1 VIKKRIAILFDNF
14 GPYHLARLRAVAG
27 LHDLL
32 AIQFGEKSRDY
43 AWEAG
48 REAEAFQIRT
58 INPDGSGAELSRNE
72 FASRLAGALSSFG
85 PDVVFVPGW
94 GFRGALLAIAW
105 CVNNRCPFV
114 VMSEST
120 SWDAQRS
127 AWREWVKGRV
137 VGLASAALAG
147 GTPHRAYLEKLGME
161 RGRISVGY
169 DVVDNDFFSLAAVNK
184 SDAAPFFLASA
195 RFVKKKNLFSLIK
208 AFSIHVHTAQSSSA
222 PWNLCLLG
230 DGELKGELLEYCS
243 KLGVEVFAHAP
254 WGELD
259 KTRVTL
265 KPVVYMPGFQQI
277 EDLPAFY
284 SRAECFIHA
293 STVEQWG
300 LVVNEAMASSLPVI
314 VSHQCGCAQD
324 LVREGIN
331 GFTFD
336 PSNVNEL
343 AGLMSRVSS
352 MSEES
357 RAAMGPASQEII
369 KEWGLARFAA
379 GAEQAISTA
388 IEKSR
393 AKTGWMGR
401 MLVEVLSRT

>member
-1 VIKKRIAILFDNF
+1 M
-14 GPYHLARLRAVAG
+14 AG

-94 GFRGALLAIAW
+94 GFRGALLAITW
-105 CVNNRCPFV
+105 CVDNRCPFV

-120 SWDAQRS
+120 SWDSHRS

-147 GTPHRAYLEKLGME
+147 GTPHQEYLEKLGME
-161 RGRISVGY
+161 GGRISPGY
-169 DVVDNDFFSLAAVNK
+169 DVVDNKFFSRAAVNN
-184 SDAAPFFLASA
+184 SGAAPFFLASA
-195 RFVKKKNLFSLIK
+195 RFVKKKNLFLLIK
-208 AFSIHVHTAQSSSA
+208 AFSLYVHTAQASSA
-222 PWNLCLLG
+222 RWNLCLLG

-243 KLGVEVFAHAP
+243 NLGVEVFAHEP
-254 WGELD
+254 WVELD
-259 KTRVTL
+259 KVRATL

-284 SRAECFIHA
+284 SRAVCFIHA

-314 VSHQCGCAQD
+314 VSHRCGCAQD

-343 AGLMSRVSS
+343 AGLMTRVSS

-357 RAAMGPASQEII
+357 RAAMGLASQEII
-369 KEWGLARFAA
+369 KEWGPTRFAA
-379 GAEQAISTA
+379 GAEQAIATA
-388 IEKSR
+388 VEKSR
-393 AKTGWMGR
+393 AKAEWMGR

>member
-1 VIKKRIAILFDNF
+1 
-14 GPYHLARLRAVAG
+14 
-27 LHDLL
+27 
-32 AIQFGEKSRDY
+32 
-43 AWEAG
+43 
-48 REAEAFQIRT
+48 
-58 INPDGSGAELSRNE
+58 
-72 FASRLAGALSSFG
+72 
-85 PDVVFVPGW
+85 
-94 GFRGALLAIAW
+94 
-105 CVNNRCPFV
+105 
-114 VMSEST
+114 M
-120 SWDAQRS
+120 
-127 AWREWVKGRV
+127 
-137 VGLASAALAG
+137 
-147 GTPHRAYLEKLGME
+147 EKLGME
-161 RGRISVGY
+161 SGRISVGY
-169 DVVDNDFFSLAAVNK
+169 DVVDNDFFSLSAVNK

-230 DGELKGELLEYCS
+230 DGELKDELLEYCS

-259 KTRVTL
+259 KARMTL

-277 EDLPAFY
+277 EDLPVFY
-284 SRAECFIHA
+284 SRAVCFIHA

-300 LVVNEAMASSLPVI
+300 LVVNEAMANSLPVI
-314 VSHQCGCAQD
+314 VSHRCGCAQD

-357 RAAMGPASQEII
+357 RSAMGLASQEII
-369 KEWGLARFAA
+369 KEWGPARFAA
-379 GAEQAISTA
+379 GAKQAIATA

-393 AKTGWMGR
+393 LKAGWMGR